1 MSEKPWIGKT
11 VVVID
16 DSEQVRASLEAAY
29 KAAGLKVVGVAK
41 NGVEGV
47 ELVMKFK
54 PEIASID
61 IIMPEMDGIECMKHI
76 RANSPAT
83 RCLFVT
89 WLASEPRIAESLA
102 EYVPAH
108 AFQPK
113 PFTPKDIE
121 NRISMLYFPP
131 KPAPVGIRSSMD
143 EAADEL
149 GDLGIKV
156 S

>member
-16 DSEQVRASLEAAY
+16 DSEQVRTNLEAAF
-29 KAAGLKVVGVAK
+29 KAAGLKVVGTAK
-41 NGVEGV
+41 NGVEGID
-47 ELVMKFK
+47 LVAKFK

-76 RANSPAT
+76 RANFPAT
-83 RCLFVT
+83 KCLFVT

-102 EYVPAH
+102 EFVPAH

-113 PFTPKDIE
+113 PFIPKDIE
-121 NRISMLYFPP
+121 NRVSMLYFPP
-131 KPAPVGIRSSMD
+131 KPAQVGIKNTLE
-143 EAADEL
+143 EATNDL

>member
-1 MSEKPWIGKT
+1 MPEKPWIGKT

-16 DSEQVRASLEAAY
+16 DSSQVRANLEAAFT
-29 KAAGLKVVGVAK
+29 AAGMKVVGSAK

-47 ELVMKFK
+47 ELVKQHR

-76 RANSPAT
+76 RAGYPET
-83 RCLFVT
+83 KCLFVT
-89 WLASEPRIAESLA
+89 WLASEASIAETLSD
-102 EYVPAH
+102 YVPAY

-113 PFTPKDIE
+113 PFTAADIE
-121 NRISMLYFPP
+121 KRINMLYFPP
-131 KPAPVGIRSSMD
+131 QPQQQGIRNALDDTTS
-143 EAADEL
+143 EL
-149 GDLGIKV
+149 LDLGIKV